1 MEPSAGGAVEKHVL
15 CVGLVCLDIIN
26 IVDQFPLEDSD
37 SRCVSQRWQRGGN
50 ASNSCTVLSLLGT
63 KTSFMGSL
71 SPGPVSDFIV
81 SDLARLRVGGSDL
94 VWVEGSTPVACC
106 IVCPTNGT
114 RTVVLSDTNLPDVSP
129 DDFAKVDL
137 HRFHWVHFEGRNA
150 AEQVQMIQQ
159 VALFNAAVPHSDR
172 VRVSVE
178 IEKTREELFRLFP
191 LGEVVFVSKDVARSL
206 GFDSAR
212 AAVTGLYPRVRPGST
227 LICAWAELGA
237 DANKDGVLFH
247 SDAFPPEKLV
257 DTLGAGDTF
266 NAAVIHTLSRGGSLQ
281 EALTFGCR
289 VAGAKCGF
297 HGYEDIGEQFGPKMT
312 LRHHGKRSPDSQ

>member
-1 MEPSAGGAVEKHVL
+1 MASAAGGAPESTEKRVL

-26 IVDQFPLEDSD
+26 VVNQFPIEDSD
-37 SRCVSQRWQRGGN
+37 TRVVSQRWQRGGN

-63 KTSFMGSL
+63 KTSFMGTL
-71 SPGPVSDFIV
+71 SPGPVSDFIRADFLKLQVDV
-81 SDLARLRVGGSDL
+81 SMVTEHAQCDVPAS
-94 VWVEGSTPVACC
+94 
-106 IVCPTNGT
+106 IVIGNRTNGS
-114 RTVVLSDTNLPDVSP
+114 RTILHMNRNLPDVSP
-129 DDFAKVDL
+129 QDFAKIDL
-137 HRFHWVHFEGRNA
+137 ARFHWVHFEGRNA

-159 VALFNAAVPHSDR
+159 VELFNSSVSHSDR

-178 IEKTREELFRLFP
+178 IEKTREELYQLFP
-191 LGEVVFVSKDVARSL
+191 LGELVFVSKDVAQSL

-212 AAVTGLYPRVRPGST
+212 AAVTGLYHRVRPGST

-237 DANKDGVLFH
+237 DANKDGVCFH
-247 SDAFPPEKLV
+247 SDAFPPERLV

-266 NAAVIHTLSRGGSLQ
+266 NAAVIHTLCRGGSLQ

-297 HGYEDIGEQFGPKMT
+297 HGYDQIGEKFGPKPPQT
-312 LRHHGKRSPDSQ
+312 